1 MATNAEE
8 IELLHPPDP
17 RPDLPDLEAAAAF
30 MRLVAS
36 LGPQVPATLL
46 LKPEDAAT
54 YLGVG
59 RQAMYQMLASGEIV
73 SIRKNRKILVPVKAL
88 VNWVDEQIGKAKHA
102 DA

>member
-1 MATNAEE
+1 MATKAEDV
-8 IELLHPPDP
+8 ELPDP
-17 RPDLPDLEAAAAF
+17 LDLPELEAAAAF

-46 LKPEDAAT
+46 VKPEDAAK

-59 RQAMYQMLASGEIV
+59 RQAMYLMLTSGEIP

-88 VNWVDEQIGKAKHA
+88 TDWVDEQIEIEKVKHA
-102 DA
+102 SA